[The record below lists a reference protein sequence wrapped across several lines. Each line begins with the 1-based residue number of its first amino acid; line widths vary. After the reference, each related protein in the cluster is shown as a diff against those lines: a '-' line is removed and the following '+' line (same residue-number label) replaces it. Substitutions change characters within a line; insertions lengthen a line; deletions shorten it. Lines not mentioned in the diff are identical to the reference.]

1 MYLSNF
7 NHLTH
12 LVTKSKSIW
21 HFLQNPI
28 VLFSVVYYTRTFLPI
43 NHSFS
48 YFRILTKYPYLHNMH
63 NIQHTVTQN
72 QQSSGSGQIYGH
84 LTKQKTPLKS
94 QSFAGDT
101 SFDLLY
107 SQAQLWPSRWPRLGP
122 WLWGL
127 KLSLNVAIHYI
138 ISWSKI
144 YWPGS

>member
-21 HFLQNPI
+21 HFLQTTI
-28 VLFSVVYYTRTFLPI
+28 VLYSVVYYTRTFLPI

-48 YFRILTKYPYLHNMH
+48 YFRILTKYPCLHNIH

-72 QQSSGSGQIYGH
+72 QQSPGYGQMDI
-84 LTKQKTPLKS
+84 S
-94 QSFAGDT
+94 QSRKLPWNLQAFAGDT

-107 SQAQLWPSRWPRLGP
+107 SQAQLWSSRWPRLGL